1 MRQRLIIFLLLP
13 VAALLTGL
21 GILGFVQTRESLLEG
36 WRENAL
42 FSLER
47 AAHTIDMR
55 LSRPV
60 EAITLMSSMG
70 AAQGIS
76 LPQWEKELNRIP
88 GVVRVTFK
96 ETDNNQPGGDR
107 HRPGPGRGMGR
118 FREAM
123 GMSPHRASITKVTSP
138 TYDTQA
144 EEKTVTIA
152 FTLTDPDKQK
162 LGNLEIVLS
171 FKYLLQE
178 LQALS
183 WWRTETVLLL
193 DKSGK
198 ILTQTRPDKNQ
209 EGLNQIANHAFMQ
222 KTLSELA
229 KKEYGTLLG
238 PGHPAEIVSGWH
250 RLKKAP
256 WSLVLFAPGD
266 KVLSPIFS
274 FLRQYVLVG
283 FLCIGLVLVLIL
295 KVTGKVAAQ
304 VQTLTQAAKDI
315 AQGNYAE
322 IPSPETRD
330 EFQTLAHEF
339 NAMVKGLEERD
350 MIRDTF
356 GRYMDPAIA
365 KELMADP
372 RAGSLGGEKRAVAIM
387 MTDIRG
393 FTPLCEELSPE
404 KTIAVINRY
413 LSVVIDVIQKHKGI
427 IVDFLGDA
435 VLVFF
440 DNPEKD
446 LGRSTGRAL
455 YCSLELRDKTNQF
468 NHSALEQGLPELQTG
483 IGLHAGEVVV
493 GNIGSKTRAKYG
505 IVGGPVN
512 VTHRIQSQ
520 AQGGEIVASSN
531 FLKALGFEVSL
542 IRSFEAKL
550 KGVEATMTLHAIDK
564 APKENRQ
571 AV

>member
-152 FTLTDPDKQK
+152 FTLTDPDNQK

-550 KGVEATMTLHAIDK
+550 KGVEAAMTLHAIDK

>member
-1 MRQRLIIFLLLP
+1 
-13 VAALLTGL
+13 
-21 GILGFVQTRESLLEG
+21 
-36 WRENAL
+36 
-42 FSLER
+42 
-47 AAHTIDMR
+47 
-55 LSRPV
+55 
-60 EAITLMSSMG
+60 
-70 AAQGIS
+70 
-76 LPQWEKELNRIP
+76 
-88 GVVRVTFK
+88 
-96 ETDNNQPGGDR
+96 
-107 HRPGPGRGMGR
+107 
-118 FREAM
+118 
-123 GMSPHRASITKVTSP
+123 MSPHRASITKVTSP

-152 FTLTDPDKQK
+152 FTLTDQYNQK
-162 LGNLEIVLS
+162 LGNLEIILS

-183 WWRTETVLLL
+183 WWRNETVLLL
-193 DKSGK
+193 DKSGN
-198 ILTQTRPDKNQ
+198 ILTQTRPEKSQD
-209 EGLNQIANHAFMQ
+209 GLNQIANKAFIQ
-222 KTLSELA
+222 KTISELA
-229 KKEYGTLLG
+229 QKEYGTLLG

-266 KVLSPIFS
+266 KVLSPIFN

-283 FLCIGLVLVLIL
+283 FFCICLVLVLIL
-295 KVTGKVAAQ
+295 KVTGKIAAK
-304 VQTLTQAAKDI
+304 VQTLTQAAQNI
-315 AQGNYAE
+315 AQGNYTE
-322 IPSPETRD
+322 VPSPETRD

-339 NAMVKGLEERD
+339 NAMVKGLKERD

-356 GRYMDPAIA
+356 GRYMDPTIA

-435 VLVFF
+435 VLIFF

-520 AQGGEIVASSN
+520 AQGGQIVASSN
-531 FLKALGFEVSL
+531 FLKNLGFEVSL

-550 KGVEATMTLHAIDK
+550 KGVEAKVTLHAIDK